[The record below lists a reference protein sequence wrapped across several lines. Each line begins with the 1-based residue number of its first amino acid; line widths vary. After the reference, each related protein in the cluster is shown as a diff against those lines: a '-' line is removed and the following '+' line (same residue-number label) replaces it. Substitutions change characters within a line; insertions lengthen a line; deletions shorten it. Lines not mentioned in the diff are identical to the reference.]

1 MKILHLHIELNK
13 TCGITKT
20 ILVLAKN
27 SQKEI
32 QHNVFTLSGDN
43 INLFTKNGIS
53 VQLVNGN
60 RNSLLD
66 SLRIFYKLFHYCKK
80 EKIDILHA
88 HHRYF
93 DFLSFMLGKFLKI
106 KKVTSVQSK
115 VYGQKLFSYK
125 SPKLVAVSN
134 SIKNHLMQNYYIEEN
149 RITLINNFVEDND
162 ETSLSQN
169 NDLLIPQ
176 DQKII
181 LFVGRFSRDKGVD
194 ILLQAFRLLQKND
207 EKIFLVMIGAGEE
220 ELFLKSFIA
229 ENKLNALILVPQE
242 DVNRYYKSADIIIL
256 PSRVDPFP
264 LVMLESGMMAKPFIG
279 GDVDGI
285 GEFIEHDQNG
295 LLVEPGNVKELAAAI
310 NKLLDDPVKAS
321 YLGRNL
327 YEKVKLNCSAEIII
341 PKYLEL
347 YKEVLADG

>member
-1 MKILHLHIELNK
+1 MKILHLQTELNK

-20 ILVLAKN
+20 ILLLAKN
-27 SQKEI
+27 SQKGI
-32 QHNVFTLSGDN
+32 QHNVFTLGGDN
-43 INLFTKNGIS
+43 ISSFINNGIS
-53 VQLVNGN
+53 VQVINGN
-60 RNSLLD
+60 KNSLLD
-66 SLRIFYKLFHYCKK
+66 SLRIFYKLFKYCKK

-93 DFLSFMLGKFLKI
+93 DFLSFVLGKFLRI
-106 KKVTSVQSK
+106 KKVTSVHSK

-125 SPKLVAVSN
+125 SPKLIAVSN
-134 SIKNHLMQNYYIEEN
+134 SIKNHLMKNYNIEEK
-149 RITLINNFVEDND
+149 RITLINNFVEDNGV
-162 ETSLSQN
+162 TSLSHN
-169 NDLLIPQ
+169 SNLLIPR

-181 LFVGRFSRDKGVD
+181 LFVGRFSREKGVD
-194 ILLQAFRLLQKND
+194 ILVRAFRLLQKNN
-207 EKIFLVMIGAGEE
+207 EKIFLVMIGTGEE

-229 ENKLNALILVPQE
+229 ENKLNALTLVPQE
-242 DVNRYYKSADIIIL
+242 DVSRYYKSADIIIL

-279 GDVDGI
+279 GGVDGI

-295 LLVEPGNVKELAAAI
+295 LLVEPENVEELAAAI
-310 NKLLDDPVKAS
+310 KKLLNDPVKAS

-327 YEKVKLNCSAEIII
+327 YEKVKLNCSAEKII
-341 PKYLEL
+341 PKYLGL